1 MSRKSLL
8 VLPLAV
14 VLAVVAKR
22 LVPGPLAGG
31 ATLLPSGWRIRPA
44 GRQVTVGTLPL
55 NIVTLSDGSL
65 VVTNNGNAENGLM
78 GVDPARATVTWTR
91 PLRAAWLGLA
101 TSGPAGADTIWASGG
116 GSNRLYRFTRAGAL
130 WRTDTATLADTSA
143 HLFVAGVA
151 VVPGRALVAAV
162 GNLSDSV
169 YLVDAG
175 SLARRGPFA

>member
-14 VLAVVAKR
+14 AL
-22 LVPGPLAGG
+22 
-31 ATLLPSGWRIRPA
+31 
-44 GRQVTVGTLPL
+44 
-55 NIVTLSDGSL
+55 
-65 VVTNNGNAENGLM
+65 
-78 GVDPARATVTWTR
+78 
-91 PLRAAWLGLA
+91 
-101 TSGPAGADTIWASGG
+101 
-116 GSNRLYRFTRAGAL
+116 AGAL

-175 SLARRGPFA
+175 SLARRGAFAVGHRPYTVVADSAHLYISNWGDSTISIIDLTARPPDRPTAVFVGPHPSALALRGSALFAAL